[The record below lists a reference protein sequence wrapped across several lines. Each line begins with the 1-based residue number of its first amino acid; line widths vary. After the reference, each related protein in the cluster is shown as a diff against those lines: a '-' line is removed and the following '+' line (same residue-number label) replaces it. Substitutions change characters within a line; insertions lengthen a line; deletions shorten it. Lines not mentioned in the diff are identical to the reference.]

1 MFKNHTLR
9 LSSVFREALCHAY
22 EVLETTDGSGVNF
35 QDFLLFMEE
44 LKPELGKFSFMNYC
58 LI

>member
-1 MFKNHTLR
+1 MFKNHT

-44 LKPELGKFSFMNYC
+44 FKGKFSFMNYC